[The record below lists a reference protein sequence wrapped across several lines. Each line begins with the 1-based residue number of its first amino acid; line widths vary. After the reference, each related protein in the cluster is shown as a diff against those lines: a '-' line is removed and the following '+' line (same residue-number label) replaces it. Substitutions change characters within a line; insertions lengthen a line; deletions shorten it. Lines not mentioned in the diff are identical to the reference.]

1 MHACFALCMPRT
13 LLCVP
18 LGSGGFRPTLPNTEL
33 PPDILLW
40 WLSLGL
46 SWYYKLY
53 SVMPRVMPPVLRT
66 RAQAPASPMAP
77 PGSTCTHQ
85 TGHQPA
91 YGCSSGLGIA
101 ERDVG
106 ITFGGAGICPLLL
119 ARLAPSFDA
128 YLDLSESAAHE
139 LDAHADASWGDRN
152 IYPKWTHPH
161 LRRCGCPTPSEENLT
176 TSLVGRRLHH
186 VHGV

>member
-1 MHACFALCMPRT
+1 MRRGVAARKWRFPTDTSVYDYPAGHLVVVVVGIMFCQCRL
-13 LLCVP
+13 P
-18 LGSGGFRPTLPNTEL
+18 L
-33 PPDILLW
+33 
-40 WLSLGL
+40 
-46 SWYYKLY
+46 
-53 SVMPRVMPPVLRT
+53 VLRP